1 MSFLTPLFITG
12 LLAVSLPIFFH
23 LIRRTPRGRLPF
35 SSLMFLEP
43 SPPRVT
49 RRSRLDNWVLLLL
62 RALAV
67 CLLAAA
73 FARPFFRET
82 VDTSTNL
89 FGGRRMAILLDTSA
103 SMRRGN
109 LWQDALSRA
118 EKILESTNPQDQVS
132 IAAFDRDWKLILTFE
147 EWSALQPAARKET
160 ARQRL
165 EQISPG
171 WGETNL
177 GRALVE
183 TAEMLDAIS
192 TSEDEQSRQRS
203 KELILISD
211 FQSGSRIG
219 DMHSFSWPETVSLT
233 VQQVKISETTNAG
246 LQLISDQSASNI
258 GTQKHT
264 VRLRITNADD
274 STRDQFRLH
283 WKNEITQN
291 QTPAE
296 HVPPVDLYVPPGT
309 SLVVRV
315 PVPLADFLHSC
326 GQMVLTGDDH
336 DFDNRVFVDRPAPE
350 TLIVMYFGR
359 ESAGDSQQLR
369 YYLERAF
376 PNSGQRIVKLVAQD
390 YQAPT
395 ILSVTNDVDLVI
407 VTKPPPEP
415 HLDALRQYV
424 QHGGTLFYIA
434 QFSDDCSAFG
444 RLLSVDNLAARE
456 ADVLDYA
463 LLGDIDFS
471 HPLFA
476 DFSESRFS
484 DYTKIHFWKHR
495 VLPEE
500 SLPSPCRILARFD
513 DGSPAILEAP
523 LGNGTTFLLTSGWNP
538 QESQLALSSKFPPMM
553 NRILEL
559 AVGRTNLNPYYTV
572 GDAVPLETA
581 KQADEHRETLS
592 LLTVQLPDHSEILL
606 ASGQS
611 NFRNTVVP
619 GIYRVSHSKD
629 VTPANAKGR
638 RFAVNLSA
646 DESKTS
652 PMALE
657 QLEAMEIRLTDSEI
671 LNSSQ
676 AVLATL
682 NRQLRSREL
691 ENRQKLWRWLILAVL
706 VVLTAETIF
715 GKLIAKTRSLAENG

>member
-1 MSFLTPLFITG
+1 MSFLTPLFIFG

-49 RRSRLDNWVLLLL
+49 RRSRLDNWLLLLL

-82 VDTSTNL
+82 VDTSTDL
-89 FGGRRMAILLDTSA
+89 LGGRRMAILLDTSA

-109 LWQDALSRA
+109 LWQHALSRA
-118 EKILESTNPQDQVS
+118 EAILNSTDPRDQVS
-132 IAAFDRDWKLILTFE
+132 IAAFDREWKLILTFE

-165 EQISPG
+165 KQLAPG
-171 WGETNL
+171 WGETDL

-183 TAEMLDAIS
+183 TAEMLEATS
-192 TSEDEQSRQRS
+192 TSEDEQSRQRT
-203 KELILISD
+203 KELILSSD

-219 DMHSFSWPETVSLT
+219 DLQTFSWPETVTLT
-233 VQQVKISETTNAG
+233 VQQVKTSEPTNAG
-246 LQLISDQSASNI
+246 LQLIADQSASNI
-258 GTQKHT
+258 GTEKYT
-264 VRLRITNADD
+264 VRLRITNAEY

-283 WKNEITQN
+283 WKNDFTQN
-291 QTPAE
+291 RTPAE
-296 HVPPVDLYVPPGT
+296 HVPPVDVYVPAGT

-315 PVPLADFLHSC
+315 PIPLVEFSHSY

-350 TLIVMYFGR
+350 THTVMYFGS
-359 ESAGDSQQLR
+359 ESAGDSEQLR

-376 PNSGQRIVKLVAQD
+376 PNSGRRIVKLVAQD

-407 VTKPPPEP
+407 VTEPPPEP
-415 HLDALRQYV
+415 HLDALRQFV
-424 QHGGTLFYIA
+424 QRGGTLFYVA

-444 RLLSVDNLAARE
+444 RLLGVEDLAARE
-456 ADVLDYA
+456 ADIDDYA

-484 DYTKIHFWKHR
+484 DFTKIHFWKHR

-500 SLPSPCRILARFD
+500 SLPSTCRILARFD
-513 DGSPAILEAP
+513 DGSPAVLETP
-523 LGNGTTFLLTSGWNP
+523 LGNGTALLLTAGWNP
-538 QESQLALSSKFPPMM
+538 SESQLALSSKFPPMM

-559 AVGRTNLNPYYTV
+559 AAGRTDLNPYYTV
-572 GDAVPLETA
+572 GDAVPLGTV
-581 KQADEHRETLS
+581 KQADERREKPS
-592 LLTVQLPDHSEILL
+592 LLTVQLPDQSEILL

-611 NFRNTVVP
+611 SFRETVVP
-619 GIYRVSHSKD
+619 GIYRISHSKEA
-629 VTPANAKGR
+629 TPANAKNR
-638 RFAVNLSA
+638 QFAVNLAA

-657 QLEAMEIRLTDSEI
+657 QLEALEIRLTDSAM

-676 AVLATL
+676 AALAAL

-691 ENRQKLWRWLILAVL
+691 ENRQKLWRWLIVAALIVLA
-706 VVLTAETIF
+706 AETIL
-715 GKLIAKTRSLAENG
+715 GKFITKKQTLAENG